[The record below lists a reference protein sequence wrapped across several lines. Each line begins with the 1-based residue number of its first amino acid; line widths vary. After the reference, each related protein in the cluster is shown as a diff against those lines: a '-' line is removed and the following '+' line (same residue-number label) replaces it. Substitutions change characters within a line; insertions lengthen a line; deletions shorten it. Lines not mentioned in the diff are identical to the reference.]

1 MGNDWTLTDTR
12 GIIVFGDLRPSLPS
26 LTNRNAPTPAEA
38 GHFALE
44 DIFAVITAGSP
55 DVLIR
60 FLLNRRCR

>member
-38 GHFALE
+38 KHFALE
-44 DIFAVITAGSP
+44 DVFAVITSRSNP
-55 DVLIR
+55 VFIESL
-60 FLLNRRCR
+60 